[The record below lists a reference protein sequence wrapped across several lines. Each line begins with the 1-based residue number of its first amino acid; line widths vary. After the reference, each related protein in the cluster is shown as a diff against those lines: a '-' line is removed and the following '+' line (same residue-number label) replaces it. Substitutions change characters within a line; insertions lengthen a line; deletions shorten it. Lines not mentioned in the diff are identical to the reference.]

1 MEKERDEAK
10 QKAKRLEV
18 ELTSL
23 LLELKAT
30 KDEVSS
36 LHYQEG
42 MNKDAMEEEYQKT
55 LEVIFAYGN
64 GCCVFKDNIYGDHPE
79 VLEGMPDSS
88 DLLPPEFY
96 VLSLTQPLGGF
107 FHPTKIR
114 FCLPRLPS
122 ISISFEKAFRI
133 SWDFRF
139 TQADFLP
146 LLSPYVKI
154 SPHFATSKSTTSGAR
169 TFPSK
174 VPYPVEILLLNSR
187 QSSLKME

>member
-23 LLELKAT
+23 LLELRET

-64 GCCVFKDNIYGDHPE
+64 ECCVFKHNIYGDHPE
-79 VLEGMPDSS
+79 VLDGMPDSA
-88 DLLPPEFY
+88 DPLPPEFY

-107 FHPTKIR
+107 FHPTQIR
-114 FCLPRLPS
+114 FGLPRLPS

-139 TQADFLP
+139 TQADF
-146 LLSPYVKI
+146 I
-154 SPHFATSKSTTSGAR
+154 STLVTLCENISSFRHFQIHHK
-169 TFPSK
+169 
-174 VPYPVEILLLNSR
+174 
-187 QSSLKME
+187 